1 MWCVWSLPADSKDT
15 ALNNLHTKIIAKLGF
30 KWLVV
35 VGDAKTYEI
44 LQSLRRQYGSQM
56 QWLLPFPGDWHIFFS
71 KGIAIARLG
80 FCS

>member
-15 ALNNLHTKIIAKLGF
+15 ALNNLHTKFIAKLGF

-56 QWLLPFPGDWHIFFS
+56 QWLLPFPGDWHILYNFQ
-71 KGIAIARLG
+71 KVLL
-80 FCS
+80 